1 MSNRH
6 RLPYAALGGCLGV
19 VLGIG
24 IALGQSLNQGDVKGK
39 ETPAPTEQRQEAPS
53 APSVPPAIP
62 AETGSE
68 SLYSPDCDSP
78 KSLDEADLCE
88 QRRMADAAY
97 ETVEWVRKQYRATI
111 GEIIALVI
119 AIFVAT
125 LAVAV
130 AFRANRISKQS
141 AQRQLRAYIVAD
153 TAAEWEQAYKGST
166 DNIVGYNFTMK
177 WNNCGVTPARRCQ
190 GWTNLAVFDE
200 MIPSDF
206 DYPDKPGLKTTGTNH
221 IGPGQHFQSKVGGL
235 SIPDAEAA
243 ERGEKHAYVW
253 SWLEYDD
260 IFGRVRHRTEVC
272 YELRISKD
280 GGICTPTIIGP
291 FNGADEDC
299 FHKPKT

>member
-111 GEIIALVI
+111 GEISALVVT
-119 AIFVAT
+119 IFVAG
-125 LAVAV
+125 LAVGA
-130 AFRANRISKQS
+130 AFRANRIARDS
-141 AQRQLRAYIVAD
+141 AEHQLRAYVMISDPIWTYPTDDSNFAVSLV
-153 TAAEWEQAYKGST
+153 WENTGQ
-166 DNIVGYNFTMK
+166 
-177 WNNCGVTPARRCQ
+177 TPARRCMARASR
-190 GWTNLAVFDE
+190 GVFKDGL
-200 MIPSDF
+200 PDAF
-206 DYPDKPGLKTTGTNH
+206 DYPDKASETKTETSSIGT
-221 IGPGQHFQSKVGGL
+221 SKTQKLTVGFDR
-235 SIPDAEAA
+235 SDVEATL
-243 ERGEKHAYVW
+243 RGEKSLFVW
-253 SWLEYDD
+253 SWIEYDD
-260 IFGRVRHRTEVC
+260 MFIGTSRHRTEVC
-272 YELRISKD
+272 LRIGVKA
-280 GGICTPTIIGP
+280 GGQEIEPAVTGP
-291 FNGADEDC
+291 FNGIDDGC
-299 FHKPKT
+299 HHQTKT